1 MVMHARK
8 HPRLNDGYGDKK
20 ETHLYQSM
28 QYPYTITD
36 RYDKLRSSP
45 DDHRTRD
52 DSPGSRHSPRYQN
65 KTSYIERTKEKLE
78 RGSTES
84 PSSERRL
91 NHHSYTSN
99 NKNSS
104 SNHQNHDK
112 NHKNDKDI
120 KEQKEKDHKAEV
132 QKSAVRVF
140 GDWSEHISS
149 SGKKYYYNCKTEV
162 SQWEKPK
169 EWHDMPNKGSDSKLQ
184 ENRAPSKHN
193 ANFYSKSFPAS
204 DDRSKHSNVGEKF
217 DKHHKVSL
225 HQSSKSSDRSLSEKI
240 KTGPPKDLQDVVAQ
254 RTSQWV
260 HKGGQLQETT
270 IKDNFRKDNTH
281 THNFDS
287 GVGRQRRDSEGSKS
301 VGPSTPRKLEA
312 LQTLQKLQEAI
323 SRQLSMSTQQNGCD
337 GFANTVERLKHGR
350 QKHAAPSPRISV
362 SHADTSPQQS
372 LKSPTLSTDSSHLP
386 PVNLNP
392 PPHEEESG
400 KESPRS
406 ERSVKTESPTPSS
419 SSSKDL
425 AVQPSTLSAV
435 SEKKESSVELPPSL
449 SNYCND
455 KLIAHVQ
462 GWQTEHAE
470 RQANRYW
477 EGGLTLGSLDCS
489 QVSVELKRARSLV
502 RIAEIQSTLHEQRIL
517 FLAHQIKELETMKSQ
532 PPSYLSSD

>member
-8 HPRLNDGYGDKK
+8 LPRLNDGYGDKK
-20 ETHLYQSM
+20 ETHLYQGM
-28 QYPYTITD
+28 QYPYTITS
-36 RYDKLRSSP
+36 RCEKLRSSP
-45 DDHRTRD
+45 DDDRTRD
-52 DSPGSRHSPRYQN
+52 DSPRSRHSPRYQN
-65 KTSYIERTKEKLE
+65 KTTYIERTKEKLE
-78 RGSTES
+78 RGSTDS
-84 PSSERRL
+84 PTSDRRL
-91 NHHSYTSN
+91 NHYSYTSN
-99 NKNSS
+99 NKNS

-169 EWHDMPNKGSDSKLQ
+169 EWHDMPNKGTDNKLQ
-184 ENRAPSKHN
+184 ENKAPSKHN
-193 ANFYSKSFPAS
+193 ANLHSKSFPAS
-204 DDRSKHSNVGEKF
+204 DDRIKHSSVGEKF

-260 HKGGQLQETT
+260 QKGGQLQETS

-281 THNFDS
+281 VHNFDNT
-287 GVGRQRRDSEGSKS
+287 GVKRQRRDSEGSRS
-301 VGPSTPRKLEA
+301 LGPSTPRKLEELNRETSITKVKA

-323 SRQLSMSTQQNGCD
+323 SRQLSMSTQHT
-337 GFANTVERLKHGR
+337 TVL
-350 QKHAAPSPRISV
+350 SPKIV
-362 SHADTSPQQS
+362 IPHADTSPQQS

-386 PVNLNP
+386 PVNVNP

-400 KESPRS
+400 KESPHS
-406 ERSVKTESPTPSS
+406 ERSEKTDPTPST
-419 SSSKDL
+419 SSSKEL
-425 AVQPSTLSAV
+425 PVGPSALSAV
-435 SEKKESSVELPPSL
+435 SEKKDLSVELPPSL

-455 KLIAHVQ
+455 KLIGHVQ

-470 RQANRYW
+470 RQAKRYW
-477 EGGLTLGSLDCS
+477 EEGLTVGSLECS

-517 FLAHQIKELETMKSQ
+517 FLAQQIKELENLKSQ